1 MEGRQNDRQQ
11 RARVQ
16 IGVAEFAAKFQT
28 KKEVYD
34 FVTLNMKAVCPPAD
48 TVTIWH
54 LRDMASGVKG
64 FIKGTDIKH
73 LTVPYYEDLSLD
85 KMLEWARAN
94 HNAVVERFFPVDKEL
109 KKFPR

>member
-1 MEGRQNDRQQ
+1 MEGPPQQQNAP
-11 RARVQ
+11 ARVRVG
-16 IGVAEFAAKFQT
+16 IAEFAAKFQT

-34 FVTLNMKAVCPPAD
+34 FLTVDVKACCPPAD

-64 FIKGTDIKH
+64 LIKGDDIRF
-73 LTVPYYEDLSLD
+73 LTVPYYDDLSID
-85 KMLEWARAN
+85 KMITWTKANYAR
-94 HNAVVERFFPVDKEL
+94 VLDRYFPVEKEL